1 MHQYYLYISYSL
13 LCRVSLA
20 CNKETSDVENVLNDD
35 DIFAD
40 TVDTQKEG
48 VEQQRKGKYFKD
60 LTYKGKLLSGK
71 KSKET

>member
-1 MHQYYLYISYSL
+1 M
-13 LCRVSLA
+13 A

-48 VEQQRKGKYFKD
+48 VEQQRKGKCFKD
-60 LTYKGKLLSGK
+60 VTYKEKLLSGK

>member
-1 MHQYYLYISYSL
+1 M
-13 LCRVSLA
+13 A

-48 VEQQRKGKYFKD
+48 VEQQRKGKCFKD
-60 LTYKGKLLSGK
+60 VTYKGKLLGGK